1 MIRGERFREVDVR
14 LTTWMAKNGIFI
26 LRISIGVIFT
36 WFGMLKFFPTL
47 SPAESLATKTI
58 EILSFGLIESR
69 TGVVI
74 LAIWESII
82 GLGFILGRYLREIIL
97 LLFVQMMGT
106 IAPVFLFPE
115 DVFRT
120 VPFILTLE
128 GQYIVKN
135 LVVLSGGIVVG
146 ATVRGGRLIADPDDE
161 NVKY

>member
-1 MIRGERFREVDVR
+1 
-14 LTTWMAKNGIFI
+14 
-26 LRISIGVIFT
+26 
-36 WFGMLKFFPTL
+36 MLKFFPAL

-69 TGVVI
+69 AGVII
-74 LAIWESII
+74 LAVWETII
-82 GLGFILGRYLREIIL
+82 GLGFIFGRYLREIIL

-115 DVFRT
+115 DVFRN

-146 ATVRGGRLIADPDDE
+146 ATVRGGRLTADPEDRD
-161 NVKY
+161 